1 MSNNKIIEFPIN
13 HKGLTD
19 FFQLT
24 KLRLSISV
32 VMSSMAG
39 YFLAVDIIDF
49 FTLFLLTVGGFSM
62 VGASNVF
69 NQIFEKDLDKLMPR
83 TQNRPLPDERMQI
96 KTAMLIGVILT
107 LIGILSLYLINI
119 KTAFFASI
127 STFLYTCLYTPLKQK
142 TPLSVFVGAFPGAIP
157 FMLGW
162 VAATN
167 EFGIEP
173 GLLFML
179 QFFWQFP
186 HFWAIGWLMHNQY
199 KTAGFKML
207 PSGERDQSTAFQIV
221 FYTVWTILISI
232 IPAFE
237 YTGRLYITQFAAII
251 VLIFGGIFLYY
262 ALQLMV
268 LKSDYSAR
276 MLLRVSIIY
285 ITSVQIIYVLDK
297 ILIQ

>member
-13 HKGLTD
+13 QKGLSD

>member
-1 MSNNKIIEFPIN
+1 
-13 HKGLTD
+13 
-19 FFQLT
+19 
-24 KLRLSISV
+24 
-32 VMSSMAG
+32 
-39 YFLAVDIIDF
+39 
-49 FTLFLLTVGGFSM
+49 
-62 VGASNVF
+62 
-69 NQIFEKDLDKLMPR
+69 
-83 TQNRPLPDERMQI
+83 
-96 KTAMLIGVILT
+96 
-107 LIGILSLYLINI
+107 
-119 KTAFFASI
+119 
-127 STFLYTCLYTPLKQK
+127 
-142 TPLSVFVGAFPGAIP
+142 
-157 FMLGW
+157 
-162 VAATN
+162 
-167 EFGIEP
+167 
-173 GLLFML
+173 
-179 QFFWQFP
+179 
-186 HFWAIGWLMHNQY
+186 
-199 KTAGFKML
+199 ML